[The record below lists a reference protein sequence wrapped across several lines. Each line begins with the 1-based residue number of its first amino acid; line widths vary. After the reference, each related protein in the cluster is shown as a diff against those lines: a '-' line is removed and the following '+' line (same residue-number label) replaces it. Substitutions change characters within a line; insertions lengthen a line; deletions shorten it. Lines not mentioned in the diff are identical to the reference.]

1 MNDDGA
7 LNLAASARFSAGTL
21 RVQAGDL
28 LTRFRRPPRAD
39 LAAPAEPPDS
49 RLARDI
55 LALATEA
62 YSPALL
68 GHCQR
73 CWYWADTFARIDG
86 VRYDPELLYAAC
98 LLHDIALGG
107 PDVPASCF
115 AVHGAHLAQQRL
127 HDWGLPDDFAAT
139 VAEAITLHMNPRV
152 SLREGP
158 EAHLLHA
165 AAHLDVAGTRAV
177 QIPRT
182 RLREVIARH
191 PRDGFADDFGR
202 RFRHE
207 AAVRPRSRAAVA
219 WRLGM
224 RVPLRL
230 NPLNR
235 RTGPA
240 DQIIPWLEKLR

>member
-7 LNLAASARFSAGTL
+7 LNLAAGARFAAGTL

-39 LAAPAEPPDS
+39 GTPPAPPPDS
-49 RLARDI
+49 RLARDV
-55 LALATEA
+55 LALATEV

-107 PDVPASCF
+107 RDAPASCF
-115 AVHGAHLAQQRL
+115 AVHGAHLARQRL
-127 HDWGLPDDFAAT
+127 HDWGLPDDFAAG

-152 SLREGP
+152 SLREGA

-165 AAHLDVAGTRAV
+165 AAHLDVAGTRAA

-182 RLREVIARH
+182 RLREVVARH
-191 PRDGFADDFGR
+191 PRDGFADAFKR
-202 RFRHE
+202 CFRHE
-207 AAVRPRSRAAVA
+207 AKVRPRSRAAVA

-224 RVPLRL
+224 RLPLRF
-230 NPLNR
+230 NPLDR
-235 RTGPA
+235 ERTP
-240 DQIIPWLEKLR
+240 